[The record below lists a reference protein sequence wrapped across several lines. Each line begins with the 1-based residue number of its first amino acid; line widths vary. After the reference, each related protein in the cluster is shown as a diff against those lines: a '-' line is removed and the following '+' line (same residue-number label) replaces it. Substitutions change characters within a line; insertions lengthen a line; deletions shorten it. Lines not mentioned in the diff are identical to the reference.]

1 MELFFVI
8 AVRFEPSFIFSHV
21 IVSLE
26 ITNPGLV
33 QTLKEATEEAKII
46 VIFLQ

>member
-1 MELFFVI
+1 MKYPKQLKPI
-8 AVRFEPSFIFSHV
+8 TSFIFSHV